1 MKHFNHDTRE
11 PLLKPFKIPK
21 GFTLCSDTREQSPL
35 FTDLPKGLVILRKTL
50 HFGDYSIRGFEDK
63 ICFER
68 KQMSDLYSYVGKERK
83 RTVRK
88 LEQLRELDFAALII
102 ESSFEDLKIP
112 YSYSSR
118 ITPEMIRQF
127 LVSVN
132 VRYKVHVYCDR
143 DRRNLEQYLLDRAIK
158 YFNIQREVGR

>member
-1 MKHFNHDTRE
+1 MKHFSHNIRE
-11 PLLKPFKIPK
+11 SLLKPYKIPA
-21 GFTLCSDTREQSPL
+21 GFVLVQDTREQSPL
-35 FTDLPKGLVILRKTL
+35 FTDPPRGLNILRATL
-50 HFGDYSIRGFEDK
+50 HYGDYSIKGFEDRVG
-63 ICFER
+63 FER

-83 RTVRK
+83 RTVKK
-88 LEQLRELDFAALII
+88 LEQLRELDFAALIV

-127 LVSVN
+127 IVSVN

-158 YFNIQREVGR
+158 YFNIQREVRK